1 MGFEGF
7 VFWCCFSLFFL
18 VYWLFLNF
26 DSRIQYR
33 NLSLLIASY
42 LFYAS
47 WDWRFLGII
56 LTSSVL
62 DFVVGIRLESQ
73 KNEAKRKNLLVS
85 SLVLNLG
92 FLALFKYHNFF
103 IDAAE
108 PIFRFFSPSASLTHL
123 SWVLPVGIS
132 FYTFQ
137 TISYTIDV
145 YRGTIKAERDPITF
159 LTYVAFFPQLLAGP
173 IERAKTLMPQF
184 HRAHRF
190 ELDAMKKAFLRILW
204 GAFKKVVIAD
214 RLAIFV
220 NQAYA
225 YPEDLTTL
233 TTVTAIV
240 FFVFQLYCDFS
251 GYCDM
256 AIGMAKL
263 LGFELSENFR
273 RPLLAGNIRSVY
285 QRWHITIHNW
295 FKEYVYFALP
305 VHKNNLHRGVKVL
318 FVFSLAGLWH
328 GSGFNFLLWG
338 VMNGVL
344 IFSLDPLIDAA
355 SRTQSR
361 VLGIVT
367 RGIGHAAVYLSLVFF
382 RSDTLQ
388 EASVVFSSL
397 SKWNEMKSLPLS
409 EHFTHF
415 GLNTNELIVA
425 VLLILIVL
433 VVECMQE
440 YRPKAHRRFYQG
452 HGLLRWSSAMA
463 LSLGILLLGFYD
475 GREGAGTVK
484 DDLAQEEFIYEQ
496 F

>member
-33 NLSLLIASY
+33 NLCLLIASY

-73 KNEAKRKNLLVS
+73 KNEAKRKSLLVY

-108 PIFRFFSPSASLTHL
+108 PIFRFFLPSASLTHL
-123 SWVLPVGIS
+123 NWVLPVGIS

-145 YRGTIKAERDPITF
+145 YRGTIKAERDPIIF

-225 YPEDLTTL
+225 HPEELTTL

-305 VHKNNLHRGVKVL
+305 AHKNNLHRGVKVL

-382 RSDTLQ
+382 RSETLQ
-388 EASVVFSSL
+388 EAGVVIRSL
-397 SKWNEMKSLPLS
+397 SKWNEMNSLALS
-409 EHFTHF
+409 EHFLQF
-415 GLNTNELIVA
+415 GLGIVELSVA
-425 VLLILIVL
+425 LTLIAIVLL
-433 VVECMQE
+433 VECIQE
-440 YRPKAHRRFYQG
+440 YSPAAHRRFHQG
-452 HGLLRWSSAMA
+452 HGLFRWSSALV
-463 LSLGILLLGFYD
+463 LSLGIVLLGFYD
-475 GREGAGTVK
+475 GREGAGNAK
-484 DDLAQEEFIYEQ
+484 DDLAQDEFIYEQ

>member
-7 VFWCCFSLFFL
+7 KFWFCFSLFFL
-18 VYWLFLNF
+18 LYWRFLNF

-33 NLSLLIASY
+33 NLCLLIVSF

-108 PIFRFFSPSASLTHL
+108 PIFRFFLPSASLTHL

-225 YPEDLTTL
+225 HPEDLTTL

-305 VHKNNLHRGVKVL
+305 AHKNNLHRGVKVL

-382 RSDTLQ
+382 RSETLQ
-388 EASVVFSSL
+388 EAGVVFRSL
-397 SKWNEMKSLPLS
+397 SKWNEMNSLALS
-409 EHFTHF
+409 EHFLQF
-415 GLNTNELIVA
+415 GLGIVELSVA
-425 VLLILIVL
+425 LTLIAIVLL
-433 VVECMQE
+433 VECIQE
-440 YRPKAHRRFYQG
+440 YSPAAHRRFHQG
-452 HGLLRWSSAMA
+452 HGLFRWSSALV
-463 LSLGILLLGFYD
+463 LSLGIVLLGFYD
-475 GREGAGTVK
+475 GREGAGNAK
-484 DDLAQEEFIYEQ
+484 DDLAQDEFIYEQ

>member
-7 VFWCCFSLFFL
+7 AFWCCFSLFFL
-18 VYWLFLNF
+18 VYWRFLNF

-33 NLSLLIASY
+33 NLSLLIVSY

-108 PIFRFFSPSASLTHL
+108 PIFRFFVPSASLTNL
-123 SWVLPVGIS
+123 NWVLPVGIS

-137 TISYTIDV
+137 TMSYTIDV

-225 YPEDLTTL
+225 HPEELTAL
-233 TTVTAIV
+233 TGITVIV
-240 FFVFQLYCDFS
+240 FFLIQLYCDFS

-256 AIGMAKL
+256 AIGMARL
-263 LGFELSENFR
+263 LGFKLSENFR
-273 RPLLAGNIRSVY
+273 RPFLAKNIRTVY
-285 QRWHITIHNW
+285 QRWHMTIHTW
-295 FKEYVYFALP
+295 FKDYVYFSLP
-305 VHKNNLHRGVKVL
+305 AHKNNLQRGVKVL
-318 FVFSLAGLWH
+318 LVFALAGLWH
-328 GSGFNFLLWG
+328 GSGMNFLLWG
-338 VMNGVL
+338 FLNGL
-344 IFSLDPLIDAA
+344 FIFALDPLIDAL
-355 SRTQSR
+355 SRTNSKMLSI
-361 VLGIVT
+361 LG
-367 RGIGHAAVYLSLVFF
+367 RGIGHAAVQLSLVFF
-382 RSDTLQ
+382 RAETFQ
-388 EASVVFSSL
+388 EAAVVFRSL
-397 SKWNEMKSLPLS
+397 LKWDYFDLTNLV

-415 GLNTNELIVA
+415 GLNMNELIVA
-425 VLLILIVL
+425 VILILIVL
-433 VVECMQE
+433 VVECIQE
-440 YRPKAHRRFYQG
+440 YSPVAHRRFYQG
-452 HGLLRWSSAMA
+452 HRLFRWSTAML
-463 LSLGILLLGFYD
+463 LSLGIVFLGFYD
-475 GREGAGTVK
+475 GRKGAGK
-484 DDLAQEEFIYEQ
+484 AAGDWHQQEFIYER